1 MADYTSTKSG
11 FQKAMEWSL
20 TGAPDDAK
28 NYAEATVTPH
38 FYHIMNSQRLDYG
51 PYVDSLIEWRGK
63 VSEYKPVVHE
73 FLRDGD
79 QLAARMTGTIKLDD
93 VETAFE
99 SFMFGKV
106 EGRSGKLEFLIE
118 RSVWGPVGEV
128 WKEGVEK

>member
-20 TGAPDDAK
+20 TGPPDDAK
-28 NYAEATVTPH
+28 NYAEATATPN

-93 VETAFE
+93 IETAFE

-106 EGRSGKLEFLIE
+106 EGGSGRLEWLCE
-118 RSVWGPVGEV
+118 RSVWGAVGKPWE
-128 WKEGVEK
+128 EGVER

>member
-1 MADYTSTKSG
+1 
-11 FQKAMEWSL
+11 MEWSL
-20 TGAPDDAK
+20 TGPSEDAK
-28 NYAEATVTPH
+28 TYAEATVTPT
-38 FYHIMNSQRLDYG
+38 FYHIMNSQRLDYS

-79 QLAARMTGTIKLDD
+79 QLAARMTGTIKLDG

-106 EGRSGKLEFLIE
+106 ESRSGKLEFLIE
-118 RSVWGPVGEV
+118 RSVWGA
-128 WKEGVEK
+128 VEKGWEEGLQK

>member
-1 MADYTSTKSG
+1 
-11 FQKAMEWSL
+11 
-20 TGAPDDAK
+20 
-28 NYAEATVTPH
+28 
-38 FYHIMNSQRLDYG
+38 MNSQRLDYG

-93 VETAFE
+93 IETAFE

-106 EGRSGKLEFLIE
+106 EGGSGRLEWLHE
-118 RSVWGPVGEV
+118 RSVWGAVGKDWEH
-128 WKEGVEK
+128 GVNK